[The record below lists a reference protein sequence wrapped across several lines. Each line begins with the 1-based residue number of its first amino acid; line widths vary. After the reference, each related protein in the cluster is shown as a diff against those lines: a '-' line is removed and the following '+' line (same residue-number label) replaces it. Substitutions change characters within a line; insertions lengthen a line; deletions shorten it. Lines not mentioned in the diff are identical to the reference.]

1 MKFWRRAVWVLGMT
15 GALGC
20 EDDPL
25 IRLPEPE
32 IHVDELK
39 QKDAAQVDILWVI
52 DNSGSM
58 VDEQNKLAAN
68 FDRFITGLTLCSG
81 GAADDI
87 CDFATKTC
95 SKSGAPCNPP
105 DYHIGVVSSDTLASV
120 DQGKLRRV
128 GLCAPSAGATPADGS
143 YTYCL
148 GDNRDCAAP
157 NATCDMGQS
166 ISFITPTTPAAA
178 AAFSRAVRVGI
189 GGSGLERGIQAAAMA
204 LGRDADRTT
213 GGFKPQPGENQ
224 GFVRPEA
231 SLFVIFVSDEEDSSF
246 GQVPYFY
253 RAFESLKGAGNEGLV
268 SFSGIVG
275 PPDADGPTG
284 ATEGGCISQD
294 GQNAIAG
301 TRYVSLAMYSRGLSA
316 EFRVCDNLRLTCPEG
331 SSCDVPVPGLPG
343 ACIPAGACQIDQDCG
358 NFKCGDRGCI
368 TCENAKCSTSADRF
382 LQLLTRNGVF
392 APICE
397 DDYSQVLNALGFEA
411 AGLQRKFQL
420 TKNPDCS
427 KSVPCPDDASTSP
440 VCVKV
445 SGQVIPNDRATGWVY
460 EPTTNSVFFDGSF
473 VPPTSAPVEISY
485 RVSKTDRA
493 LSCSTA
499 LK

>member
-1 MKFWRRAVWVLGMT
+1 MKLTKVWVLAT
-15 GALGC
+15 AATFGC
-20 EDDPL
+20 EDEVL

-39 QKDAAQVDILWVI
+39 QKDAAQVDILWVV

-58 VDEQNKLAAN
+58 VDEQNKLAQN
-68 FDRFITGLTLCSG
+68 FDRFITGLTLCAG
-81 GAADDI
+81 GAADDV
-87 CDFATKTC
+87 CDFATKVC

-105 DYHIGVVSSDTLASV
+105 DYHIAVVSSDTLNAL
-120 DQGKLRRV
+120 DQGKVRKV
-128 GLCAPSAGATPADGS
+128 GLCVPTAGSMPQDGNFA
-143 YTYCL
+143 YCL

-157 NATCDMGQS
+157 NSVCDMNQS
-166 ISFITPTTPAAA
+166 LSYITPTTKGAAS
-178 AAFSRAVRVGI
+178 AFGRAVRVGI
-189 GGSGLERGIQAAAMA
+189 TGSGLERGIQAAAMA
-204 LGRDADRTT
+204 LGREADRATGT
-213 GGFKPQPGENQ
+213 FQPQPSENGGFI
-224 GFVRPEA
+224 RPEA

-275 PPDADGPTG
+275 DPDPDGPTG
-284 ATEGGCISQD
+284 AMEGGCIASD
-294 GQNAIAG
+294 GQNAAPG
-301 TRYVSLAMYSRGLSA
+301 ARYVSLAMYSRGLSA
-316 EFRVCDNLRLTCPEG
+316 EFRVCDNVRL
-331 SSCDVPVPGLPG
+331 SCGPGQACRTDVVPGLPG
-343 ACIPAGACQIDQDCG
+343 VCLPEASCQIDQDCG

-368 TCENAKCSTSADRF
+368 TCENAVCQTDSTRF

-392 APICE
+392 TSICQ

-420 TKNPDCS
+420 TKNPDCA
-427 KSVPCPDDASTSP
+427 KTVPCPDDATQAA

-445 SGQVIPNDRATGWVY
+445 AGQVIPNDRATGWIY
-460 EPTTNSVFFDGSF
+460 ESTTNSIFFDGSF
-473 VPPTSAPVEISY
+473 VPPTSAPIEISFKA
-485 RVSKTDRA
+485 SKTDKA

-499 LK
+499 LQ